1 MYLLHLKQ
9 ANNNS
14 PSKRPHQRLPE
25 RARRWQGQEF
35 ESAFVTLE
43 TSEQVICHQA
53 KSPTNVSPKGRDIG
67 RAKIDLICK
76 IIFPCIRYTWNKRT
90 NNTPPSKRPHQ
101 RRLRRANGGRAKCLM
116 TARRYAR
123 LKRTNLPVIRLS
135 LNRSQWGGCSTKY
148 DTPTET

>member
-67 RAKIDLICK
+67 RAKIDLQNNFSRVSVTLETSEQ
-76 IIFPCIRYTWNKRT
+76 IIRRQAKGPT
-90 NNTPPSKRPHQ
+90 NVHSEEQTVAGPS
-101 RRLRRANGGRAKCLM
+101 
-116 TARRYAR
+116 
-123 LKRTNLPVIRLS
+123 V
-135 LNRSQWGGCSTKY
+135 
-148 DTPTET
+148 